1 MIKEFFDNKLYIKFW
16 HVLLLLLKGKLKRKR
31 SMIKMADQ
39 KTIHELIEI
48 VIGEMIKLEYSERS
62 LLTYKKTWKAFKF
75 FASENGIEFY
85 TTEVGLAFLEQKCKF
100 ISSYPV
106 KYTNEEKVR
115 AVNRLD
121 EYYKYHII
129 STKRP
134 LRKKYI
140 FPEEFRDVINAFIV
154 HKRTE
159 GISDSRIKSI
169 CIYLERFSVYLQS
182 LGLRGIAELDISHI
196 HSFLEFSANYSA
208 STVQNTFSCLRGFFA
223 FIYEKEYLDKDF
235 SFTVPSIRHSKE
247 ITIPSAY
254 SKEEVERFLNC
265 IDRSSPKGKRD
276 YAMMLLAAR
285 LGLRASDICSL
296 TFANLDWERNL
307 IKLVQEKTKKAIELP
322 LLNEVG
328 DAIIDYLRFRPTS
341 QLKYLFIRIAKPPEK
356 LHNHSLYEIV
366 SNCIKRSGIHI
377 PQGKKHGPHAL
388 RHSLSSI
395 MLENKVSLPVIS
407 EILSHNSSDTT
418 KVYLKIDISQ
428 LRECALAVPE
438 INGMEVQP
446 L

>member
-1 MIKEFFDNKLYIKFW
+1 MT
-16 HVLLLLLKGKLKRKR
+16 
-31 SMIKMADQ
+31 DQ
-39 KTIHELIEI
+39 RTIHELIES
-48 VIGEMIKLEYSERS
+48 VNGEMIKLGYSEKT
-62 LLTYKKTWKAFKF
+62 LLTYNKTWKAFKV
-75 FASENGIEFY
+75 FAFENTVEFY

-100 ISSYPV
+100 ISNYPV

-115 AVNRLD
+115 AINRLD
-121 EYYKYHII
+121 EYYKYQII
-129 STKRP
+129 SAKRP
-134 LRKKYI
+134 LRKEYI
-140 FPEEFRDVINAFIV
+140 FPKEFRDSINSFLI

-159 GISDSRIKSI
+159 GISNSRIKSI

-182 LGLRGIAELDISHI
+182 LGLHGIEELDISHI
-196 HSFLEFSANYSA
+196 HSFVEFSTKYSA

-223 FIYEKEYLDKDF
+223 FIYKKGYLDKDF
-235 SFTVPSIRHSKE
+235 SFTVPSIRHNRES
-247 ITIPSAY
+247 TIPSAY
-254 SKEEVERFLNC
+254 SKEEVEKFLSC
-265 IDRSSPKGKRD
+265 IDRSSLKGKRD

-285 LGLRASDICSL
+285 LGIRASDICSL

-307 IKLVQEKTKKAIELP
+307 VKLVQEKTKKAIELP

-341 QLKYLFIRIAKPPEK
+341 PLKYLFIRIAKPPER
-356 LHNHSLYEIV
+356 LHNNSLYEIV
-366 SNCIKRSGIHI
+366 SNYIKRSGIHI

-407 EILSHNSSDTT
+407 EILSHTSSDTT
-418 KVYLKIDISQ
+418 KVYLKIDITQ

-438 INGMEVQP
+438 INGMEVLP
-446 L
+446 LC